1 LRRRFLGNIRE
12 QAERLGRVA
21 DRLLD
26 LARLEQRQVLSESER
41 IEMAGLV
48 GAVIEAA
55 RPVAAQR
62 DIVVELRAETS
73 PQVQRD
79 RFLLSQALGNLLDN
93 ALDFSPTGGRVEIQI
108 DCVDDQA
115 EVSIRDQGPGIPDY
129 AAGRVF
135 ERFFSLPRPEN
146 GRKGAELD
154 LEAGTDFKRRGL
166 FKVLV
171 YGLSGT
177 IQGRFELPAEL
188 PVERKAE
195 DSRITW
201 DEPFLSLGL
210 TDTRG
215 LSRAPSLQW
224 DGAER
229 EFAQGTELGASLPNG
244 LHAKL
249 PRIEPGRART
259 IPFGIDLG
267 LRGTE
272 SVSFEPLAAT
282 TRVALASGGGVA
294 TGVYGVPFRNS
305 S

>member
-1 LRRRFLGNIRE
+1 
-12 QAERLGRVA
+12 VA

-41 IEMAGLV
+41 IELAELV

-62 DIVVELRAETS
+62 DLGVELRAETS
-73 PQVQRD
+73 PQVQGD
-79 RFLLSQALGNLLDN
+79 RFLLSQALGNLLYN

-115 EVSIRDQGPGIPDY
+115 EVS
-129 AAGRVF
+129 
-135 ERFFSLPRPEN
+135 
-146 GRKGAELD
+146 
-154 LEAGTDFKRRGL
+154 
-166 FKVLV
+166 
-171 YGLSGT
+171 
-177 IQGRFELPAEL
+177 
-188 PVERKAE
+188 KAE

-201 DEPFLSLGL
+201 GQPFLSLGL
-210 TDTRG
+210 THTRG

-294 TGVYGVPFRNS
+294 TGVYGVPLRNS
-305 S
+305 SQSES

>member
-1 LRRRFLGNIRE
+1 MQKTLLFKALITALLAALLQIPIRMIHSTVGERQERQDAVRNDIAASFAGE
-12 QAERLGRVA
+12 QQIAGPVLV
-21 DRLLD
+21 LPY
-26 LARLEQRQVLSESER
+26 LELYSETVWANE
-41 IEMAGLV
+41 
-48 GAVIEAA
+48 
-55 RPVAAQR
+55 PVAGGGTQR
-62 DIVVELRAETS
+62 VRRER
-73 PQVQRD
+73 QRK
-79 RFLLSQALGNLLDN
+79 
-93 ALDFSPTGGRVEIQI
+93 
-108 DCVDDQA
+108 
-115 EVSIRDQGPGIPDY
+115 Y
-129 AAGRVF
+129 
-135 ERFFSLPRPEN
+135 N
-146 GRKGAELD
+146 GRLILLPELAELD

-188 PVERKAE
+188 RVDRKAE

-201 DEPFLSLGL
+201 GQPFLSLGL

-294 TGVYGVPFRNS
+294 TGVYGVPLRNS